1 MRLRLFLV
9 PASAMLTD
17 HRPHGDGLVGYGFI
31 RELGGRGHDLEVAAG
46 RVDLAGALPG
56 SVRVHA
62 LGQDGPSRPA
72 FMWRLRRLYERLARE
87 RPFDAVHQLTPV
99 DVGVS
104 LALPR
109 DAPLVLG
116 PYVPDWAPSGP
127 GADREVGALALR
139 VKRSLRRAQQARADA
154 VLLSTAAAAGKLE
167 LNGSRRERVHE
178 LPLGVDA
185 GFWRPAPSPAEGLD
199 VLYLAGLEVRK
210 GIHVLLDAWERLS
223 PRIPEARLLL
233 AGDGAERDA
242 VLERLRSTERLAR
255 VELAGRLDREAA
267 RAAMQACAVFCL
279 PSYGDPAPLAAV
291 EAMACGRPVVATD
304 ASGLGKLVPDAGGI
318 KVPQGDAGRLA
329 EALAELLGDRDRREA
344 MGASNRR
351 AVEER
356 YSWPRV
362 VDRLEELYVGAAS
375 RRPGRG
381 RP

>member
-1 MRLRLFLV
+1 
-9 PASAMLTD
+9 MLTD

-31 RELGGRGHDLEVAAG
+31 RELGNRGHELEVAAG
-46 RVDLAGALPG
+46 KVDLAGVLPG
-56 SVRVHA
+56 NVRVHR
-62 LGQDGPSRPA
+62 LGQDGPSRLT
-72 FMWRLRRLYERLARE
+72 FMWRLRRLYERLERE

-104 LALPR
+104 LAFPG

-116 PYVPDWAPSGP
+116 PYVPDWPPSGP
-127 GADREVGALALR
+127 GADGEVGALARR
-139 VKRSLRRAQQARADA
+139 VKRSLRRAQQARAAA
-154 VLLSTAAAAGKLE
+154 VLLSTSAAAGKLE
-167 LNGSRRERVHE
+167 LSGAERERVHE

-185 GFWRPAPSPAEGLD
+185 EFWRPGAARPERLD
-199 VLYLAGLEVRK
+199 VLFLAGLEVRK
-210 GIHVLLDAWERLS
+210 GVHVLLDAWERLS
-223 PRIPEARLLL
+223 PRLPAARLLL
-233 AGDGAERDA
+233 AGDGSEREA
-242 VLERLRSTERLAR
+242 VEERLRRSSALQS
-255 VELAGRLDREAA
+255 VELVGRLDREAA

-304 ASGLGKLVPDAGGI
+304 ASGLGRLVPDAGGI
-318 KVPQGDAGRLA
+318 KVPPGDAERLA
-329 EALAELLGDRDRREA
+329 GALAEVLDDRERGEA
-344 MGASNRR
+344 MGAGNRR
-351 AVEER
+351 LVEER

>member
-1 MRLRLFLV
+1 
-9 PASAMLTD
+9 MLTD

-31 RELGGRGHDLEVAAG
+31 RELGNRGHELEVAAG
-46 RVDLAGALPG
+46 KVDLAGALPDR
-56 SVRVHA
+56 VRVHA
-62 LGQDGPSRPA
+62 LGQDGASRLT
-72 FMWRLRRLYERLARE
+72 FMWRLRRLYGRLARE

-104 LALPR
+104 LALPG

-116 PYVPDWAPSGP
+116 PYVPDWPPSGP
-127 GADREVGALALR
+127 GADGEVGALALR
-139 VKRSLRRAQQARADA
+139 VKRSLRRAQQARAAA
-154 VLLSTAAAAGKLE
+154 VLLSTSAAAGKLE
-167 LNGSRRERVHE
+167 LSSARRERVHE

-185 GFWRPAPSPAEGLD
+185 TFWRPAASRPEGLD

-223 PRIPEARLLL
+223 PRMPAARLLL
-233 AGDGAERDA
+233 AGDGAEREP
-242 VLERLRSTERLAR
+242 VRERVRNTPALAR
-255 VELAGRLDREAA
+255 VELVGRLDREAA

-279 PSYGDPAPLAAV
+279 PSFGDPAPLAAV

-304 ASGLGKLVPDAGGI
+304 ASGLGRLVPDAGGI
-318 KVPQGDAGRLA
+318 KVPPGDAARLA
-329 EALAELLGDRDRREA
+329 EALAELLGDRQRGEA
-344 MGASNRR
+344 MGAGNRR
-351 AVEER
+351 LVEER

-375 RRPGRG
+375 RRPGLG